1 MKIMRGV
8 EFPIHPNLE
17 QKILIQKTFGCVR
30 FIWNQMLSDEQEFYE
45 ATGMHFIPT
54 PAAYKKEFSFLKEV
68 DSLALANTQ
77 LDIKKAFSDFFK
89 KPKHFK
95 HPNFKSKKRSRKSYT
110 TNCQYTKSGATIYLV
125 KDGIRLPKLGVVK
138 AFLYRIIPKDWLLK
152 RATIKQT
159 KSGKY
164 FCILQY
170 ENEIPDPQEVL
181 PTEENAVGL
190 DYSSP
195 HFYVNN
201 NGYSPKSI
209 ATMAREPPPT

>member
-170 ENEIPDPQEVL
+170 EIEIPDPQEVL